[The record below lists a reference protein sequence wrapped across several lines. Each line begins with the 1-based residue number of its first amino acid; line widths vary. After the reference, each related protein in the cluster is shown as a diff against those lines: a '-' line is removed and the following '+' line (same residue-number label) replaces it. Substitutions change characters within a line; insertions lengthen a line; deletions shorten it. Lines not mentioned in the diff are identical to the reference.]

1 MSGDFVAAIESYF
14 DVLFAWRIKKIKDIV
29 LSFCNLEGYAI
40 NEEMCCYF
48 SPEWQEYGL
57 EYFGEGKV
65 LFDFHAPA
73 VDEDRRTIISYQEFY
88 EIVRRYCAE
97 YANQRL
103 EEKEE
108 IMHLLERLKKRLDA
122 GGEQ

>member
-1 MSGDFVAAIESYF
+1 MWSYKEYAERLLRFSGQF
-14 DVLFAWRIKKIKDIV
+14 DSRL
-29 LSFCNLEGYAI
+29 
-40 NEEMCCYF
+40 
-48 SPEWQEYGL
+48 YGL
-57 EYFGEGKV
+57 LFFPGKV

-97 YANQRL
+97 YANQHL

-108 IMHLLERLKKRLDA
+108 IMHLLEQLKKRLDSA
-122 GGEQ
+122 STTDLKVCHRRT